1 MKILLLLICFIST
14 GVFAGEPKER
24 WAGIKDATGKNS
36 NNFSRGLHNNGAFK
50 NDPVKSK
57 NGDFHGNAS
66 GDPLPSKQATD
77 NDHKDWVKQG
87 TMNSVKSNPSKPM
100 QQH

>member
-24 WAGIKDATGKNS
+24 GAGIKDAIGKNS

-57 NGDFHGNAS
+57 NEGFHGNAA
-66 GDPLPSKQATD
+66 GDPLPTEELKPCLQENCA
-77 NDHKDWVKQG
+77 NG
-87 TMNSVKSNPSKPM
+87 TF
-100 QQH
+100 